1 MLKLTKSL
9 PVIKERNCS
18 ASLVLDTRT
27 NRKNASEFTHCFRSA
42 ERLQKMTLN
51 SKGLFSHCFPE
62 KKNQQLEFLLSC

>member
-27 NRKNASEFTHCFRSA
+27 NRKNASEFVYA
-42 ERLQKMTLN
+42 
-51 SKGLFSHCFPE
+51 LFTQEH
-62 KKNQQLEFLLSC
+62 KKKQLT

>member
-27 NRKNASEFTHCFRSA
+27 NRKNASEFVYA
-42 ERLQKMTLN
+42 
-51 SKGLFSHCFPE
+51 LFSQKEKSATRISSKLLIFHCGP
-62 KKNQQLEFLLSC
+62 SRA

>member
-27 NRKNASEFTHCFRSA
+27 NRKNASEFVYA
-42 ERLQKMTLN
+42 
-51 SKGLFSHCFPE
+51 LFSHCFRK

>member
-27 NRKNASEFTHCFRSA
+27 NRKNASEFVYALFR
-42 ERLQKMTLN
+42 K
-51 SKGLFSHCFPE
+51 

>member
-27 NRKNASEFTHCFRSA
+27 NRKNASEFTHCLRKSMKKGA
-42 ERLQKMTLN
+42 AILRN
-51 SKGLFSHCFPE
+51 SLIS
-62 KKNQQLEFLLSC
+62 